1 MNDQDTIAA
10 VATPMG
16 LGGIG
21 VIRVSGT
28 IAHAQVDRLFRRSRR
43 AGKPASHL
51 LCHGHILDP
60 DDGKPLDEVLVAL
73 FDAPRSY
80 TGEEMAEIHCHG
92 GPLVV
97 SKILGLVTADA
108 VRLAEPGEFTL
119 RAFLNNRI
127 DLAQAEAVQDT
138 IYAKT
143 EKSLKNAQAQL
154 SGRLSEEI
162 RRLREPILEAVT
174 FIEAS
179 IDFPEEEIEG
189 PALSAILADLG
200 RVSRDTAGILNTYD
214 EGRIYRDGATMVIA
228 GQPNSGKSSLFNRI
242 LRTERAIVTST
253 PGTTRDLI
261 EETVNIRGI
270 PVKLVDTA
278 GLRDGADEIE
288 AIGMGMARKEA
299 AKADLI
305 LFMVDAAVKIDEAE
319 PAFIEE
325 LSDSPTIIALNKID
339 ITDPASVDRGR
350 QVFSKHKSVPISAT
364 RGDGVDQLLNYVYSI
379 ISNSYEN
386 SNSGALISSARHKCA
401 LEGALESLERACGNL
416 REGAPLELT
425 AIDLRDCLD
434 SLGLI
439 VGETTTEDIL
449 DRIFS
454 RFCIGK

>member
-21 VIRVSGT
+21 VIRVSGPG
-28 IAHAQVDRLFRRSRR
+28 AHARIDRLFRRSRR
-43 AGKPASHL
+43 SGKPPSHL
-51 LCHGHILDP
+51 LCHGHIIDP
-60 DDGKPLDEVLVAL
+60 DDGEPLDEVLVAL
-73 FDAPRSY
+73 FKAPRSY
-80 TGEEMAEIHCHG
+80 TGEELAEIHCHG

-97 SKILGLVTADA
+97 RKILGLILADA
-108 VRLAEPGEFTL
+108 VRPAEPGEFTL

-138 IYAKT
+138 ICAMT
-143 EKSLKNAQAQL
+143 ERSLKNAQAQL
-154 SGRLSEEI
+154 AGRLSEEI
-162 RRLREPILEAVT
+162 ARLREPILEAVT
-174 FIEAS
+174 FVEAS

-189 PALSAILADLG
+189 PALSRILDDLD
-200 RVSRDTAGILNTYD
+200 RVAGGVSELLKTYD
-214 EGRIYRDGATMVIA
+214 EGRIYRDGATVVIA
-228 GQPNSGKSSLFNRI
+228 GRPNSGKSSLFNRI

-253 PGTTRDLI
+253 PGTTRDMI

-278 GLRDGADEIE
+278 GLREGAGEVE
-288 AIGMGMARKEA
+288 RIGMGMARKEA
-299 AKADLI
+299 AEADLI
-305 LFMVDAAVKIDEAE
+305 LYMVDLSERIDEAE
-319 PAFIEE
+319 PAAIEE
-325 LSDSPTIIALNKID
+325 LSDGPTIVALNKVD
-339 ITDPASVDRGR
+339 IADPSSVDEGLRIFPEYGAT
-350 QVFSKHKSVPISAT
+350 PISAT
-364 RGDGVDQLLNYVYSI
+364 RGDGIDQLLNSISSI
-379 ISNSYEN
+379 ITSSYEDVN
-386 SNSGALISSARHKCA
+386 SDVVISSARHRLA
-401 LEGALESLERACGNL
+401 IEGALTSLKRARRTL

-449 DRIFS
+449 DLIFS

>member
-21 VIRVSGT
+21 IIRISGPG
-28 IAHAQVDRLFRRSRR
+28 AHARIERLFRRSRR
-43 AGKPASHL
+43 SGKPATHL
-51 LCHGHILDP
+51 LCHGHIIDSG
-60 DDGKPLDEVLVAL
+60 DGEPLDEVLVAL
-73 FDAPRSY
+73 FEAPHSY

-97 SKILGLVTADA
+97 RKILDLVTTDT
-108 VRLAEPGEFTL
+108 VRPAEPGEFTL

-138 IYAKT
+138 ICAKT
-143 EKSLKNAQAQL
+143 ERSLKNAQAQL
-154 SGRLSEEI
+154 AGRLSEEI
-162 RRLREPILEAVT
+162 TRLREPVLEAVT

-189 PALSAILADLG
+189 PALSGILADLD
-200 RVSRDTAGILNTYD
+200 RVAQGAAGILQTYD
-214 EGRIYRDGATMVIA
+214 EGRIYRDGATVVIA
-228 GQPNSGKSSLFNRI
+228 GRPNSGKSSLFNRI

-253 PGTTRDLI
+253 PGTTRDMI

-278 GLRDGADEIE
+278 GLREGAGEVE
-288 AIGMGMARKEA
+288 RIGMGMARKEA
-299 AKADLI
+299 AGADLI
-305 LFMVDAAVKIDEAE
+305 LFMVDISERIDEAE
-319 PAFIEE
+319 LTLIKE
-325 LSDSPTIIALNKID
+325 LSDGPTIVALNKID
-339 ITDPASVDRGR
+339 IAGPSPVDRGR
-350 QVFSKHKSVPISAT
+350 QVFAEYGAIPISAT
-364 RGDGVDQLLNYVYSI
+364 RGDGVDQLINSISLN
-379 ISNSYEN
+379 ISNSYEDAN
-386 SNSGALISSARHKCA
+386 SDVVISSARHKLA
-401 LEGALESLERACGNL
+401 LENAVESLERARRTLG
-416 REGAPLELT
+416 EGAPLELT